1 MTKKRFITNDDIKNY
16 CGALVQQ
23 MSVMHYRPGIIVAP
37 VRGGLGLGVM
47 LSHYFQ
53 VPMLALPLSTRDYPN
68 SEAFKRAEAVVAQS
82 LIMANDVLVVDDIN
96 DTGRTLEAI
105 HAMYGK
111 RELAHW
117 VRYAVLLEKPS
128 SKFSANFVAEEI
140 SAEAEQDWVV
150 FPYEDWWQR

>member
-16 CGALVQQ
+16 CGALVHQ
-23 MSVMHYRPGIIVAP
+23 MTAAHYRPGVIVAP
-37 VRGGLGLGVM
+37 VRGGLGIGVM

-68 SEAFKRAEAVVAQS
+68 SEAYKRAEAVVAQS
-82 LIMANDVLVVDDIN
+82 LITANQVLVVDDIN

-105 HAMYGK
+105 DAMYNK

-117 VRYAVLLEKPS
+117 VKYAVLLEKPS
-128 SKFSANFVAEEI
+128 SKFSATFVAEEI
-140 SAEAEQDWVV
+140 TADREQEWVV